1 MSVPGLDDDRDSFI
15 RGSCRSFDPQLCA
28 LILCAKSASQIVAQ
42 GNALG
47 YRARNIRPERAQQTR
62 AESALHIIAQGN
74 ALGYRD
80 HGIFALKGHNKDERE
95 IFRHTLQGGNL
106 F

>member
-28 LILCAKSASQIVAQ
+28 LILCAESASQIV
-42 GNALG
+42 
-47 YRARNIRPERAQQTR
+47 
-62 AESALHIIAQGN
+62 AQGN

-95 IFRHTLQGGNL
+95 IFRHALQGGNL

>member
-28 LILCAKSASQIVAQ
+28 LILCAESASQIV
-42 GNALG
+42 
-47 YRARNIRPERAQQTR
+47 
-62 AESALHIIAQGN
+62 AQGN

-80 HGIFALKGHNKDERE
+80 HGIFALKGHNKTSAR
-95 IFRHTLQGGNL
+95 FFGMPLQGGNL